1 MENTIRDKYES
12 LWEDF
17 LTLVRGK
24 LISTAQKQTLSTPL
38 ANLILTDAAGSWE
51 DEYSLYGRW
60 LHQLSIDAPE
70 KSNLIKGI
78 LVSDMKFSEVEKK
91 RILPS
96 YCDYLIPG
104 TGAVVGYLVS
114 HCLSFGK
121 LAQTATILVPAI
133 LLYPA
138 VKMFRNNQKEIYKD
152 KIINSYISQLE
163 KFKNSVLSVLS

>member
-1 MENTIRDKYES
+1 MENTEREKFES

-17 LTLVRGK
+17 LTLVKGK

-38 ANLILTDAAGSWE
+38 ANLILTDAAGSWS
-51 DEYSLYGRW
+51 DNYSVYGRW
-60 LHQLSIDAPE
+60 LQQLSADAPE
-70 KSNLIKGI
+70 KSSLIKEI
-78 LVSDMKFSEVEKK
+78 LVSDMKFSEIEKK
-91 RILPS
+91 NSLPS

-104 TGAVVGYLVS
+104 AGAVAGYVVS

-121 LAQTATILVPAI
+121 IAQAATILVPAI

-138 VKMFRNNQKEIYKD
+138 VKMFRNNQEEIYKD
-152 KIINSYISQLE
+152 KDINSYISQLE